1 VHLTFSP
8 VFVQESASLR
18 PSREFGNSEPADS
31 SIFDILF
38 ILYKVYCFSMTN
50 LKKTILIIEDEEP
63 MQIALEDIL
72 KFEGFNVLKAVNGEE
87 GLSTALREHPDLI
100 LLDILMPQ
108 MNGLV
113 MLKKLRT
120 DDWGKNAKVIVLT
133 NYDEKEYVATAL
145 ENEAYD
151 YFIKTDIK
159 ITEVIQ
165 KIKEKLEV

>member
-1 VHLTFSP
+1 MID
-8 VFVQESASLR
+8 Q
-18 PSREFGNSEPADS
+18 
-31 SIFDILF
+31 
-38 ILYKVYCFSMTN
+38 
-50 LKKTILIIEDEEP
+50 KKTILIVEDEEP

-72 KFEGFNVLKAVNGEE
+72 KFEGFGVLKAVNGEE

-108 MNGLV
+108 MNGLA
-113 MLKKLRT
+113 MLKKLRD

-133 NYDEKEYVATAL
+133 NYDEKEYVATEL
-145 ENEAYD
+145 DNEAYD
-151 YFIKTDIK
+151 YVIKTDIK

>member
-1 VHLTFSP
+1 MID
-8 VFVQESASLR
+8 Q
-18 PSREFGNSEPADS
+18 
-31 SIFDILF
+31 
-38 ILYKVYCFSMTN
+38 
-50 LKKTILIIEDEEP
+50 KKTILIVEDEEP

-72 KFEGFNVLKAVNGEE
+72 KFEGFNVLKAINGEE

-108 MNGLV
+108 MNGLA
-113 MLKKLRT
+113 MLKKLRA
-120 DDWGKNAKVIVLT
+120 DVWGKNAKVIILT

-159 ITEVIQ
+159 LTEVVQ
-165 KIKEKLEV
+165 KIKEKLGV

>member
-1 VHLTFSP
+1 MID
-8 VFVQESASLR
+8 Q
-18 PSREFGNSEPADS
+18 
-31 SIFDILF
+31 
-38 ILYKVYCFSMTN
+38 
-50 LKKTILIIEDEEP
+50 KKTILIVEDEEP

-72 KFEGFNVLKAVNGEE
+72 KFEGFSVLKAINGEE

-108 MNGLV
+108 MNGLA
-113 MLKKLRT
+113 MLKKLRA
-120 DDWGKNAKVIVLT
+120 DEWGKNAKVIVLT

-165 KIKEKLEV
+165 KIKEKLGV